1 MLTVDDYKMILEHI
15 EGLVVVDN
23 QARILFMNRRLAEDV
38 GFSQDEVIGKHIKDV
53 IATTKVHLAVE
64 TREPAIADFYFL
76 NDETIVSSR
85 YPLIKGDVFVGVVE
99 YDLFDNYKLL
109 KNFLKKA
116 DSLSNELS
124 YFKQE
129 QKRLQGNKY
138 SIDNIV
144 GESMA
149 IRKLRRQIVHAS
161 QSNSTV
167 LIHGETGSGKELVA
181 HSIHALGDRSR
192 GSFVRLNCSA
202 IPFELFESELFGFE
216 EGSFT
221 NARKGGRTGKFQL
234 AHDGTFFLDEIN
246 QLPLSLQPKILRALQ
261 EKEIDKIGGKFS
273 IAVDARV
280 ICATNQDL
288 RELVSKGLF
297 REDLYYRL
305 NVIQIRVPPLRER
318 KEDIPSL
325 VQSCMENLNHFLKRD
340 VQSVSPEAQSMLMAY
355 HWPGNVRELQNTLE
369 RVMNSVD
376 FSVRCLDVSHFE
388 HFQEGT
394 LSAKVNFSIPE
405 GQNPLEAIKSQ
416 AERDAIIQVL
426 RMCKGNKSEAAKL
439 LKISRPLLYQKMK
452 RLQIDPVRIQP
463 IFEQ

>member
-15 EGLVVVDN
+15 EGLVVVDH

-38 GFSQDEVIGKHIKDV
+38 GFAQDETVGKHIKDV

-64 TREPAIADFYFL
+64 TQEPALADFYFL
-76 NDETIVSSR
+76 NEETIVSTR
-85 YPLIKGDVFVGVVE
+85 HPMRKGDVFVGVVE

-138 SIDNIV
+138 SIDNIF
-144 GESMA
+144 GESLA
-149 IRKLRRQIVHAS
+149 IRKLRREIVHAA

-181 HSIHALGDRSR
+181 HSIHALGDRTR

-221 NARKGGRTGKFQL
+221 NARKGGKTGKFQV
-234 AHDGTFFLDEIN
+234 AHDGTLFLDEIN

-261 EKEIDKIGGKFS
+261 EKEIDKIGGKYS
-273 IAVDARV
+273 VAVDARV

-288 RELVSKGLF
+288 RELVAKGLF

-340 VQSVSPEAQSMLMAY
+340 VQAVSPDALSMLMAY
-355 HWPGNVRELQNTLE
+355 DWPGNVRELQNTLE

-376 FSVRCLDVSHFE
+376 FSVRCLEVSHFE
-388 HFQEGT
+388 PFQEGT
-394 LSAKVNFSIPE
+394 LVAKPSFNLPE

-426 RMCKGNKSEAAKL
+426 QMCNGNKSAAAKI

-452 RLQIDPVRIQP
+452 RLQIDHLRILP
-463 IFEQ
+463 IFE